1 MEAEFWMNRWQNSQ
15 LGWHLPAVHPL
26 LEKYFHRFSLQ
37 PGDKVFV
44 PLCGKSLDMA
54 WLAQQDMQVIGSEL
68 SPLAI
73 EQFFEMQR
81 LVPETS
87 VCGEHVC
94 WTAGPYTLYEGNF
107 FTLADQALDGVKF
120 IYDRAALISLPKEGE
135 HGRKAYVKKMRELF
149 GADVQ
154 TLLVTLE
161 YDQEVMSGPPFSVG
175 YEEVIWQYAFDHM
188 IEFLS
193 EEDILDQETKFR
205 GRGLRALTEWAFL
218 LTRYAPAYAAF
229 SDSPQDF

>member
-1 MEAEFWMNRWQNSQ
+1 METEFWLDRWQRGQ

-26 LEKYFHRFSLQ
+26 LENYYHRFNLQ
-37 PGDKVFV
+37 PGDTVFV
-44 PLCGKSLDMA
+44 PRCGTSLDMA
-54 WLAQQDMQVIGSEL
+54 WLAQQDMQVIGCEL

-81 LVPETS
+81 LQPEKND
-87 VCGEHVC
+87 CGEHVC
-94 WTAGPYTLYEGNF
+94 WQAGPYTLYEGDF
-107 FTLADQALDGVKF
+107 FRLPEETMDDVKF

-135 HGRKAYVKKMRELF
+135 HGRKAYLRKLRELF
-149 GADVQ
+149 KVDVQ

-161 YDQEVMSGPPFSVG
+161 YDQTAMSGPPVSVG
-175 YEEVIWQYAFDHM
+175 YEEVIWHYAFDHI

-193 EEDILDQETKFR
+193 ETDILDHEAKFR
-205 GRGLRALTEWAFL
+205 SRGLRALTEWAFL
-218 LTRYAPAYAAF
+218 LTRYQPVYAAF